1 MGIPRQGAAV
11 KKDSQVAQAM
21 TKKMTLLA
29 LAAACAA
36 MFALPSVA
44 SAGEWTLDRDATDQS
59 FTISGAAGTLTA
71 ESLSDGSTLTVE
83 CTGTTGSGSYS
94 SATTG
99 TMALKF
105 TGCKNTGIAV
115 SCTSPGQPTGT
126 IVANAHITNV
136 YLRANA
142 NPKLRT
148 PGITITGPGN
158 STTTAMSTF
167 TCFFIT
173 TTVTG
178 SINGHLD
185 SACDE
190 SARTTA
196 HIEFASNNTE
206 GEPKWRYVTENTSP
220 QADELTVNTAGTH
233 RRGSID
239 AAATVHFAK
248 SSKVTCTA

>member
-1 MGIPRQGAAV
+1 
-11 KKDSQVAQAM
+11 M

-44 SAGEWTLDRDATDQS
+44 SAGEWTLDRDATDPS
-59 FTISGAAGTLTA
+59 FTISGGAGTLTA

-105 TGCKNTGIAV
+105 TGCKNTGISV
-115 SCTSPGQPTGT
+115 SCTSPGEPTGT

-136 YLRANA
+136 YLKANA
-142 NPKLRT
+142 DPKLRT
-148 PGITITGPGN
+148 PGITITGPN
-158 STTTAMSTF
+158 ASTSATLATF

-178 SINGHLD
+178 SINGHIE
-185 SACDE
+185 SECDE

-196 HIEFASNNTE
+196 NIEFKSTATE
-206 GEPKWRYVTENTSP
+206 GEPYWRYVTENTSLAP
-220 QADELTVNTAGTH
+220 DELTVKTSNVH

-239 AAATVHFAK
+239 ATGTVHFAK